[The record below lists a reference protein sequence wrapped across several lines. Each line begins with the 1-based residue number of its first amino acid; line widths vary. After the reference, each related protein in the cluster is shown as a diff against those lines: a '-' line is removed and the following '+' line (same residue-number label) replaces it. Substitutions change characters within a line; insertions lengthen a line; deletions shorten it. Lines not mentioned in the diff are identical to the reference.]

1 MAWIVVLSIALVA
14 IGVTIAMVLIT
25 RRPQAG
31 TTSATA
37 EPSADQ
43 WFALGII
50 FTGAGVA
57 LTVALGPIMI
67 WMVALGIIYMG
78 MAARVRRDRPQ

>member
-14 IGVTIAMVLIT
+14 VGVMIAIVLIT
-25 RRPQAG
+25 RRRQPD
-31 TTSATA
+31 TTSAAA

-57 LTVALGPIMI
+57 LTVALGPFMI
-67 WMVALGIIYMG
+67 WMMALGIIYMG
-78 MAARVRRDRPQ
+78 MGARMKRDRPQ